1 MATNTSWGFGEWNA
15 YNWGGLGQDV
25 TVLVGA
31 EDGWGRST
39 WGSGYYGTI
48 VPDVTLQLQTNVG
61 TALVSLPIIID
72 VSGASAQVSIGT
84 GYTATGASLTNL
96 GSTVAQNISFVDFS
110 DVTFSTATITAS
122 AALIYNTTNS
132 GKAVVV
138 LDFGGDKTST
148 NGDFTIQF
156 PAANSTSA
164 IIRIS

>member
-1 MATNTSWGFGEWNA
+1 MAN
-15 YNWGGLGQDV
+15 
-25 TVLVGA
+25 
-31 EDGWGRST
+31 
-39 WGSGYYGTI
+39 I
-48 VPDVTLQLQTNVG
+48 VPDSFKEELFEAIHDFTASTGDAFKLALYSTVTGFSAASTTAYTTTNE
-61 TALVSLPIIID
+61 VS
-72 VSGASAQVSIGT
+72 GT
-84 GYTATGASLTNL
+84 GYTATGAALVNISP
-96 GSTVAQNISFVDFS
+96 TVAQNIAFVDFS

-132 GKAVVV
+132 SKAVVV

>member
-1 MATNTSWGFGEWNA
+1 MAN
-15 YNWGGLGQDV
+15 
-25 TVLVGA
+25 
-31 EDGWGRST
+31 
-39 WGSGYYGTI
+39 I
-48 VPDVTLQLQTNVG
+48 VPDSFKEELFEAIHDFTASTGDAFKLALYSTVTSFTAAATTAYTTTNE
-61 TALVSLPIIID
+61 VS
-72 VSGASAQVSIGT
+72 GT
-84 GYTATGASLTNL
+84 GYTATGAALVNISP
-96 GSTVAQNISFVDFS
+96 TVAQNVAFVDFS

-138 LDFGGDKTST
+138 LDFGGNKTST

>member
-1 MATNTSWGFGEWNA
+1 MAN
-15 YNWGGLGQDV
+15 
-25 TVLVGA
+25 
-31 EDGWGRST
+31 
-39 WGSGYYGTI
+39 I
-48 VPDVTLQLQTNVG
+48 VPDSFKNELFLSTHNFSSTAGNTFKLALYSTSTGFTAASTTVYTTTNE
-61 TALVSLPIIID
+61 VS
-72 VSGASAQVSIGT
+72 GT

-132 GKAVVV
+132 SKAVVV
-138 LDFGGDKTST
+138 LDFGGNKTST

>member
-1 MATNTSWGFGEWNA
+1 MAN
-15 YNWGGLGQDV
+15 
-25 TVLVGA
+25 
-31 EDGWGRST
+31 
-39 WGSGYYGTI
+39 I
-48 VPDVTLQLQTNVG
+48 VPDSFKEELFEAIHDFTASTGDAFKLALYSTVTSFTAAGTTAYTTTNE
-61 TALVSLPIIID
+61 VS
-72 VSGASAQVSIGT
+72 GT
-84 GYTATGASLTNL
+84 GYTATGAALVNISPV
-96 GSTVAQNISFVDFS
+96 VAQNIAFVDFN

-132 GKAVVV
+132 SKAVVV